1 VKAFGRAVPW
11 LLLLLAVADWVGLKA
26 GRLEHPAW
34 LLAVLVGGAV
44 LALGTRLIVATWGMR
59 PGSGRRGHAAGESLL
74 IAGIL
79 VALLAGSANWLLGL
93 QGFVVLLEGEAV
105 PLHGGSHLQQFDGGP
120 LARLEEMELAL
131 LLEELE
137 LVAAGPGSFFPR
149 SHLLVTHSE
158 EAPVML
164 SLDRNSAGSSGSL
177 RFFQGAFGFAPRIV
191 ILKNDEELFDRV
203 VPFTTRTREQ
213 AGISFTGTFTIEEEQ
228 LHVDGAVEL
237 DSLDEGMRGHATLTL
252 SVAREGRMLGRG
264 RLIPGHFAEID
275 EGYRIGF
282 AGLEKW
288 SEIDVS
294 RRHYGRAVLAGAI
307 VALAGAVLWPVAAW
321 RRR

>member
-1 VKAFGRAVPW
+1 VKAFGRVVPW

-34 LLAVLVGGAV
+34 LLAALVGGAV
-44 LALGTRLIVATWGMR
+44 LALGSRLIVVAQGLR
-59 PGSGRRGHAAGESLL
+59 PGSERRGRAAGESLL

-79 VALLAGSANWLLGL
+79 VALVAGSANWLLGL

-105 PLHGGSHLQQFDGGP
+105 PLHGGTHLQQFDGGP
-120 LARLEEMELAL
+120 LARIDEMDVAL

-137 LVAAGPGSFFPR
+137 LVASGPGNFFPR

-158 EAPVML
+158 DAPVML
-164 SLDRNSAGSSGSL
+164 SLDRNGAGSTGSL

-191 ILKNDEELFDRV
+191 ILKDGEELFDRV

-213 AGISFTGTFTIEEEQ
+213 AGISFAGTFTVEQEQ
-228 LHVDGAVEL
+228 LHVDGAVDL

-252 SVAREGRMLGRG
+252 TVAREGRLLGRG

-275 EGYRIGF
+275 EGLRIGF

-294 RRHYGRAVLAGAI
+294 RRHYGGAVLTGALI
-307 VALAGAVLWPVAAW
+307 ALAGAVVWPVAAW